1 MAEDRQVRVGD
12 RGSEK
17 GNHQAMTLKKS
28 PGQSARG
35 WACPDEYF
43 DHYSKI
49 HIPRSVREKVISC
62 WSQCARCTGQGRSDV
77 DAAGRR
83 LLGQAR
89 PEDQTQ
95 RQKS

>member
-1 MAEDRQVRVGD
+1 MAEDRQVRVGE
-12 RGSEK
+12 RGREK
-17 GNHQAMTLKKS
+17 GNQQAMKLKKS
-28 PGQSARG
+28 LGQNTRG
-35 WACPDEYF
+35 WVCPDEYF

-62 WSQCARCTGQGRSDV
+62 WSQYARCTGQGRSDV

-83 LLGQAR
+83 LLEQSR

-95 RQKS
+95 RQKP